1 MSAADNKPV
10 ADSNLEEQSGAPCGS
25 SPLDKDLYKKGTQNV
40 LCIPK
45 EKQRTEIG
53 YEVNFAV
60 MPDSFTYTLI
70 YVDEDYIPELVVD
83 RGSCAGR

>member
-1 MSAADNKPV
+1 M
-10 ADSNLEEQSGAPCGS
+10 
-25 SPLDKDLYKKGTQNV
+25 
-40 LCIPK
+40 CIPK

>member
-1 MSAADNKPV
+1 M
-10 ADSNLEEQSGAPCGS
+10 
-25 SPLDKDLYKKGTQNV
+25 
-40 LCIPK
+40 CIPK

-53 YEVNFAV
+53 YEVDFAV
-60 MPDSFTYTLI
+60 MPDSLMVEEWSIDSLDLQNEMEYADSFTYTLI